1 MKTVFAR
8 AFVIAAVL
16 ALPASAFA
24 STQPSHHH
32 TVAKKETGAK
42 KKGKHRGHKTAS
54 KAHATPA
61 ATKAP

>member
-8 AFVIAAVL
+8 ALVVAAVF

-24 STQPSHHH
+24 STESAHHH
-32 TVAKKETGAK
+32 AVAKKETSK
-42 KKGKHRGHKTAS
+42 KKSGKHRGHKTAS

-61 ATKAP
+61 TKAP